1 MEILKL
7 FFGIREGRYG
17 IQSMSP
23 MKLEPADGHS
33 GQFYKIKNDLFHA
46 QGMVDDLPNIGLLTE
61 VIGQSIVPIVAQI
74 PGESCLRCLGTGF
87 FISCTG
93 LLVTAAHVV
102 SDPIEREYG
111 KIEKSDDQKY
121 NMKNIKLGVMIPLNS
136 VFYGDKF
143 FIFRA
148 IEWSVIIADD
158 RSDIFGSRN
167 IDIKLTADVAI
178 CQVESRAENAH
189 YQPLSIVQKG
199 MRGIGLDVGKTA
211 LALGYG
217 DMQDVDLSPVAKN
230 AIAGDFR
237 FNLYASSGEILE
249 RFPDNITVREASAPG
264 PCFTAA
270 MKLSG
275 GMSGSPIFDHE
286 GLYVHGV
293 VSRSLQLEDGLAPL
307 GYGCMLAPLLALPL
321 ATLGQKS
328 VFDLL
333 ESDEHGMPKI
343 YASDI

>member
-7 FFGIREGRYG
+7 FFGTREGRYV
-17 IQSMSP
+17 IQSMSS
-23 MKLEPADGHS
+23 MKLEPADGHG

-46 QGMVDDLPNIGLLTE
+46 QGLIEGLPNIGLLTE

-93 LLVTAAHVV
+93 LLITAAHVV

-111 KIEKSDDQKY
+111 HIEKSDDRKY
-121 NMKNIKLGVMIPLNS
+121 YMKNVKLGVMMPLNS
-136 VFYGDKF
+136 VFYQDQF

-148 IEWSVIIADD
+148 IDWSVIIAEDH
-158 RSDIFGSRN
+158 SNVISSRN
-167 IDIKLTADVAI
+167 IDIKLTSDVAI
-178 CQVESRAENAH
+178 CQAEPRDKNSH
-189 YQPLSIVQKG
+189 YQPLSIVQKR
-199 MRGIGLDVGKTA
+199 MRGIGLSVGKTA

-270 MKLSG
+270 MKLPG

-333 ESDEHGMPKI
+333 ESAEHGMPKI
-343 YASDI
+343 SAPDI